1 MGNEFGFHDM
11 QMRHNHVVK
20 NATVFH
26 VDGTSMSEVLG
37 HGDVDKK
44 DLQIMADSGRTFFV
58 FVEMGE
64 RAGDNGWRDFI
75 HANAFWKDGQRPFT
89 SKDFAEFRSFARVVV
104 ENGEWEMNA
113 DFRRRFV

>member
-1 MGNEFGFHDM
+1 MENEFGFRDM

-37 HGDVDKK
+37 HGDVDEK
-44 DLQIMADSGRTFFV
+44 DLQIMANSGRTFFV
-58 FVEMGE
+58 FGEMGE

-75 HANAFWKDGQRPFT
+75 HTNAFWKDGQRSFT
-89 SKDFAEFRSFARVVV
+89 NNDFAEFLSFARIVV
-104 ENGEWEMNA
+104 ENGRWV
-113 DFRRRFV
+113 FRSGIRRFV